1 MERIWFT
8 VTEVWFQQ
16 QVWSAAASKVFR
28 LLKHSQLVWMTRSTR
43 MAGLH
48 ITNTVTKKPLSPSR
62 YLIWSSAY
70 VVQEQCGAVPSSRA
84 LQTPKCHVWREP
96 VIQMLAARTCMKC
109 FVMCP
114 GSKVNFSNPFSD
126 ALWHQSVVLIPELR
140 SGGRRRSKRRAHGCS
155 CTQERDTY
163 RHSGWW
169 RLTATKIFLLL
180 PDTKLFLFCHLLSSS
195 HSFLSCLTWNC
206 AYTQRNQNEG
216 MLKPQTCICFF
227 SRGITRMSLPCRFW
241 HDKTSPELQH
251 RTTDWVILESA
262 THWHYSIC
270 WAGWPHLTNSTLLK
284 NILVIVNLSGSSYG
298 ARHSLQ

>member
-16 QVWSAAASKVFR
+16 QVWSAAASKVFH

-114 GSKVNFSNPFSD
+114 GSKVQSQFLKSLFWCLVASVCSANTRAKEWREEKKQEEGTWVQLYSRRGYLQALRLMKAYCYKNIPPTSWHETIFILSFIEFKSFFSQLLNLKLCLYTAQSEWRYVKASD
-126 ALWHQSVVLIPELR
+126 LYLFFFPEELQ
-140 SGGRRRSKRRAHGCS
+140 GCHYPAGS
-155 CTQERDTY
+155 DM
-163 RHSGWW
+163 
-169 RLTATKIFLLL
+169 
-180 PDTKLFLFCHLLSSS
+180 TKLSQNCNTEQQTESYLRVQ
-195 HSFLSCLTWNC
+195 LTD
-206 AYTQRNQNEG
+206 
-216 MLKPQTCICFF
+216 
-227 SRGITRMSLPCRFW
+227 ITP
-241 HDKTSPELQH
+241 
-251 RTTDWVILESA
+251 
-262 THWHYSIC
+262 Y
-270 WAGWPHLTNSTLLK
+270 AGLVGLT
-284 NILVIVNLSGSSYG
+284 
-298 ARHSLQ
+298 